1 MRRFFID
8 EIQECN
14 VVILTGAD
22 AKHIGK
28 VLRLKAGDHIAVV
41 TKTGTEYEVVL
52 EQIEANT
59 VTGHIVAERN
69 NTSEPPVHVILVQ
82 GLPKGDKLELIIQKC
97 TELGIAEIWPVT
109 TERSVVRLEEKKA
122 NERKER
128 WQRIAEEA
136 AKQCKR
142 QRIPK
147 IASLQSWEKVLKN
160 LPHNAQ
166 GILLWES
173 EINTRFKN
181 VLSTISTDNPVFLF
195 VGPEGGLTDTEVA
208 AAHEKN
214 VQAVTLGPRILR
226 TETAGL
232 AALAIIMYQL
242 GDLGS

>member
-8 EIQECN
+8 EIQEHN

-41 TKTGTEYEVVL
+41 TKSGAEYEVVL

-59 VTGHIVAERN
+59 VTGKVVAERN
-69 NTSEPPVHVILVQ
+69 EPSEPPVHVILVQ

-97 TELGIAEIWPVT
+97 TELGIAEIWPVA

-147 IASLQSWEKVLKN
+147 IASLQNWEK
-160 LPHNAQ
+160 
-166 GILLWES
+166 
-173 EINTRFKN
+173 
-181 VLSTISTDNPVFLF
+181 
-195 VGPEGGLTDTEVA
+195 
-208 AAHEKN
+208 
-214 VQAVTLGPRILR
+214 
-226 TETAGL
+226 
-232 AALAIIMYQL
+232 ALE
-242 GDLGS
+242 DLGIEFKDKSQEFKDFETTIKFH